1 MLYLLYFGMPF
12 LVSLVLTYALCCKFR
27 HTALRLI
34 PVYIGTAMAGV
45 ALLYLLTDA
54 FPWIG
59 VYGWE
64 GVVLL
69 AAAVCVLLGSGAGRL
84 IYERA

>member
-12 LVSLVLTYALCCKFR
+12 LAALLLEYALCRKFR

-34 PVYIGTAMAGV
+34 PVYIGAGMAGA
-45 ALLYLLTDA
+45 ALLYLTT
-54 FPWIG
+54 G
-59 VYGWE
+59 VPFLGACGFE

-69 AAAVCVLLGSGAGRL
+69 AIAVCILLGSGAGRL
-84 IYERA
+84 IFARG

>member
-12 LVSLVLTYALCCKFR
+12 LVSLLLEYALCCKFR
-27 HTALRLI
+27 HMGLRLI
-34 PVYIGTAMAGV
+34 PVYIGAGMAGM

-54 FPWIG
+54 LPWIG

-84 IYERA
+84 IFERA

>member
-12 LVSLVLTYALCCKFR
+12 LASLLLEYVLCCKFR
-27 HTALRLI
+27 HAVLRLI
-34 PVYIGTAMAGV
+34 PVYIGAGMTGM

-59 VYGWE
+59 ACGFE

-84 IYERA
+84 IFARA